1 MWACTPVCGTA
12 GVHAPVYQV
21 GMSSCVWNCRCAC
34 TCVSGGHVL
43 LCVELQVSM
52 HLCIRWACT
61 PVCGTAG
68 VHAPVYQVA
77 CTTVCGTAGVHA
89 PVYQVGMSSCVWNC
103 RCACTCVSGGH
114 VLLCV
119 ELQVCMHLCIRWACT
134 PVCGTAGVHAP
145 VYQVDMYSC
154 VWNCRCACT
163 CVSGGHVLLCVELQV
178 CMHLC
183 IRWACTPVCGTAG
196 VHAPVYQVGMYSCV
210 WNCRCACTCASGGHA
225 LLCVELQVSMRLY
238 IRWACTP
245 VCGTAGEHAPVYQV
259 GMSSCVWNCRCAW
272 TCISVFL
279 DTSYTVYVCTRVL
292 VFMQECMHFYIRSL
306 LVHWLYIHIHLP
318 YVHVHRY

>member
-134 PVCGTAGVHAP
+134 PVCGTAGVRAPVYQVGMHSCVWNCRCACTCVSGGHVLLCVELQVCVHLCIRWACTPVCGTAGVHAP
-145 VYQVDMYSC
+145 VYQVGMHSC

-183 IRWACTPVCGTAG
+183 IRWACPPVCGTAG
-196 VHAPVYQVGMYSCV
+196 VHGPVYQSSWTLAILCMCV
-210 WNCRCACTCASGGHA
+210 HVYLSLCRSACTSILG
-225 LLCVELQVSMRLY
+225 VYLY
-238 IRWACTP
+238 T
-245 VCGTAGEHAPVYQV
+245 G
-259 GMSSCVWNCRCAW
+259 
-272 TCISVFL
+272 
-279 DTSYTVYVCTRVL
+279 YT
-292 VFMQECMHFYIRSL
+292 YI
-306 LVHWLYIHIHLP
+306 YIYLTYMYTDIK
-318 YVHVHRY
+318 